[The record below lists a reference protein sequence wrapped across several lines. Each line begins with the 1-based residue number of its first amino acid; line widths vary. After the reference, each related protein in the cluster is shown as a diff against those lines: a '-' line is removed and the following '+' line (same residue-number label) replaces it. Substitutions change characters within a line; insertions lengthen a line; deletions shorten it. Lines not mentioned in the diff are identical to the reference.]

1 MAIRV
6 NDHIEIPEW
15 ELWFTASR
23 SGGPGGQHVNT
34 TSSKIT
40 LHWVPSS
47 SSVLTPWQKDRIL
60 QRLARR
66 INKDG
71 ELTLD
76 VEEHRSQ
83 LRNREIAEE
92 RLAQWVRDALVVEKN
107 RRPTRP
113 TKGSIERRLKAKR
126 AASET
131 KAKRGKVDYD

>member
-6 NDHIEIPEW
+6 NEHIEIPDW
-15 ELWFTASR
+15 ELRFTASR

-34 TSSKIT
+34 TSSKVT
-40 LHWVPSS
+40 LYWSPAG
-47 SSVLTPWQKDRIL
+47 SSVLTPWQKNRVVT
-60 QRLARR
+60 RLAKR

-83 LRNREIAEE
+83 FRNREIAEE
-92 RLAQWVRDALVVEKN
+92 RLAQWIRESLVIEKN

-113 TKGSIERRLKAKR
+113 TRGSVERRLKAKKS
-126 AASET
+126 ASDT
-131 KAKRGKVDYD
+131 KAKRGKVDFD

>member
-92 RLAQWVRDALVVEKN
+92 RLAQWIRDALVVEKK

-113 TKGSIERRLKAKR
+113 TKGSVERRLKAKR
-126 AASET
+126 VTSET
-131 KAKRGKVDYD
+131 KAKRGKVDYE